1 MVFKYFVKTLRQPN
15 NCIALLIVRTEATNC
30 KSNLSFVRVMNEFT
44 NKALFMA
51 GVPNLG
57 SADPFGSV
65 VWLLW
70 IRGRIPKKINI
81 LALTKKILI
90 IFKLIFYNSL
100 KK

>member
-1 MVFKYFVKTLRQPN
+1 VKRLKDF
-15 NCIALLIVRTEATNC
+15 I
-30 KSNLSFVRVMNEFT
+30 
-44 NKALFMA
+44 LFFREVGFIK

-57 SADPFGSV
+57 SADPFGSAA
-65 VWLLW
+65 WLLW

-81 LALTKKILI
+81 LALIKKILI

>member
-1 MVFKYFVKTLRQPN
+1 MFVNDPN
-15 NCIALLIVRTEATNC
+15 P
-30 KSNLSFVRVMNEFT
+30 
-44 NKALFMA
+44 

-57 SADPFGSV
+57 SADPFGSAA
-65 VWLLW
+65 WLLW

-81 LALTKKILI
+81 LALIKKILI